1 MRLDLALESLEQSSS
16 FLQEISFNHS
26 KAFQNTLLSR
36 ISITSVIRDAE
47 PHESSLFTTSGSR
60 KSITQVPASTASEVL
75 KSRDANIDAILSAI
89 EKVNQ
94 IYPVDVDQVTTQV
107 DLMRHKYGNLVDSI
121 AGLERDVEAQRR
133 RLDQLSSGREYSTE
147 EDEMMGGSNET
158 TGAAGMAGGEAVSV
172 RGVTEEMIRAE
183 EEEILRLEQLIE
195 AKTKN
200 GR

>member
-1 MRLDLALESLEQSSS
+1 
-16 FLQEISFNHS
+16 
-26 KAFQNTLLSR
+26 
-36 ISITSVIRDAE
+36 
-47 PHESSLFTTSGSR
+47 
-60 KSITQVPASTASEVL
+60 
-75 KSRDANIDAILSAI
+75 
-89 EKVNQ
+89 
-94 IYPVDVDQVTTQV
+94 
-107 DLMRHKYGNLVDSI
+107 MRHKYGNLVDSI